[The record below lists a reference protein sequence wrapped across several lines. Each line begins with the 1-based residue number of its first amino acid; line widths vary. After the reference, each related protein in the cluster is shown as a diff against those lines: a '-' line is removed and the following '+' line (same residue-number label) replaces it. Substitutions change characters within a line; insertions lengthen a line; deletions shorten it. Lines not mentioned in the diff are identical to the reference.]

1 MTLST
6 PLTARLGIFAL
17 ALVYT
22 GLTFSA
28 TTAPVSAKNSA
39 PYYTAELAQP
49 AKENRMVARGVAWKC
64 EGTSCRAKKGN
75 SRPIRICR
83 GLVRKMGEVTSF
95 TARGEKLAEDKMA
108 KCNGK

>member
-6 PLTARLGIFAL
+6 PLSTRLGIFAL

-22 GLTFSA
+22 GLTFGV
-28 TTAPVSAKNSA
+28 TTAPVSAKNNG

-49 AKENRMVARGVAWKC
+49 AKENRMVARGIAWKC
-64 EGTSCRAKKGN
+64 EGTTCRAKKGN

-83 GLVRKMGEVTSF
+83 GLVREMGEVTNF
-95 TARGEKLAEDKMA
+95 TARGEQMAEDKLA